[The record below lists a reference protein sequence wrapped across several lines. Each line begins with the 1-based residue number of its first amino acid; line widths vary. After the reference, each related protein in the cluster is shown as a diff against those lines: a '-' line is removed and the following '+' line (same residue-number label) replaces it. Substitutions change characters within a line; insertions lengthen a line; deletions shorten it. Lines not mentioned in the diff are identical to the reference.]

1 VVVDGGVAAVHER
14 ALPWRRESVV
24 VGFRFRFQFSSVQVD
39 GEEVVG
45 DGGDGRPPSPHPWRR
60 RQWRRDDALGEW
72 EWEWLRRAGSE
83 GTAAA
88 TETAG

>member
-1 VVVDGGVAAVHER
+1 VKKSSETAAMGVLLVLTHGGGA
-14 ALPWRRESVV
+14 
-24 VGFRFRFQFSSVQVD
+24 
-39 GEEVVG
+39 EE
-45 DGGDGRPPSPHPWRR
+45 R